1 MKQLPCTIIIVI
13 VLMCSHTLFA
23 QNVVYNDVR
32 FDSTKLIV
40 TISITDVKTYD
51 ILEALKRGLEGRIE
65 YVVEIVENPVLPL
78 LPKNVIKTITVK
90 KKVKFD
96 FFKKAYIV
104 SRSHV
109 PTLYYSDESIIE
121 ELFNNQ
127 QIVID
132 NAYALRKSK
141 YSIRIRVSFSS
152 VKLYFPLNLIFNYIV
167 GIWDFDTD
175 WKYGPKL
182 VGIPY
187 AE

>member
-1 MKQLPCTIIIVI
+1 MK
-13 VLMCSHTLFA
+13 
-23 QNVVYNDVR
+23 
-32 FDSTKLIV
+32 
-40 TISITDVKTYD
+40 D
-51 ILEALKRGLEGRIE
+51 IDKFLSSPEALVITGMRRTGKTTILRYYFDLIDDRNKLFIDLENIVNRKYFEEKNYEKIKKNLEFLGL
-65 YVVEIVENPVLPL
+65 N
-78 LPKNVIKTITVK
+78 
-90 KKVKFD
+90 

-132 NAYALRKSK
+132 NAYALRKSN

-175 WKYGPKL
+175 WEYGPKL